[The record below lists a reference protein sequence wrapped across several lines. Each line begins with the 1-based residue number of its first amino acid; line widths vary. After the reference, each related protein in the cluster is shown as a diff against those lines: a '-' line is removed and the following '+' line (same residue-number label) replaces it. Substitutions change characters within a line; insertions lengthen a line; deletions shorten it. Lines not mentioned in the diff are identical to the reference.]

1 MSLYNDEENYYKDDD
16 DYEYTK
22 NIEQKKKPETKDD
35 DKKSSEDNKIDE
47 KLKVKLDHVTN
58 TSNYETDKQM
68 ILITPEQAQ
77 KDYDEQQRIE
87 NFELTKE
94 YANPVFAQAV
104 KQVEDKLKRKINY
117 DEFDK
122 MCKTYAGELAN
133 ADARSL
139 NRTPREEDYD
149 RYYNDLIQNKTVKP
163 LYKNYGA
170 RLEAQKVDEIYDL
183 YLKAKDKIDS
193 STIKSS
199 MNKPINI
206 RHKGKVEF
214 QDFEHRKKI
223 TINNESD
230 VKLLHMQYRKDF
242 LDKRFSKEIQEET
255 GIKSNK
261 VHDNEGFE

>member
-22 NIEQKKKPETKDD
+22 NIEQKKKLEIKNT
-35 DKKSSEDNKIDE
+35 DKTTDNKIDE
-47 KLKVKLDHVTN
+47 KTKIKLNHVTD
-58 TSNYETDKQM
+58 TSTYETDKQM

-77 KDYDEQQRIE
+77 TEYENQQKIK

-139 NRTPREEDYD
+139 NRAPKEEDFD
-149 RYYNDLIQNKTVKP
+149 KYYNDLIQNKTVKP

-170 RLEAQKVDEIYDL
+170 RLEVQKVDEIYDL

-206 RHKGKVEF
+206 HHKGKVEF
-214 QDFEHRKKI
+214 QDFENRKKI
-223 TINNESD
+223 TINNEND

-242 LDKRFSKEIQEET
+242 LDKRFGNEIQKET
-255 GIKSNK
+255 GIANNK
-261 VHDNEGFE
+261 IHDNEGFE